1 MSVRAAR
8 ETLGLGA
15 LYSAAD
21 LRRAFRDAAK
31 QAHPDREGGDE
42 AQFRRVMEAYHRLQG
57 LKTAAA
63 DRIVQ
68 PPAARA
74 PDPPPAA
81 RPGILVI
88 DPLIALSGGV
98 VEHQMAD
105 GRRVRATL
113 PPGLREADRV
123 RIASRELTVE
133 IASTADLLV
142 RGDDLWVNAEIDPKT
157 LAQGGRVAV
166 ETPVGRRIVW
176 LTPRATAR
184 KLVRLVGQGLP
195 PRGRH
200 IQGDLF
206 LRLAP
211 ARGGQ
216 ADSAARNLLR
226 KFAAAWAA

>member
-8 ETLGLGA
+8 EILGLGA
-15 LYSAAD
+15 FYSTAD

-31 QAHPDREGGDE
+31 RAHPDRAGGDE
-42 AQFRRVMEAYHRLQG
+42 AQFRRVVDAYHRLQG
-57 LKTAAA
+57 FKTSTAN
-63 DRIVQ
+63 RIVQ
-68 PPAARA
+68 PPAERPPEPA
-74 PDPPPAA
+74 PAP
-81 RPGILVI
+81 RPGVLLI
-88 DPLIALSGGV
+88 DPLIALNGGA
-98 VEHQMAD
+98 VEHELAD

-113 PPGLREADRV
+113 PPGLREGDRV
-123 RIASRELTVE
+123 RIASRELTVD

-142 RGDDLWVNAEIDPKT
+142 RGDDLWVNAAIDPKT

-211 ARGGQ
+211 AKSGQ
-216 ADSAARNLLR
+216 TDSAARNLLR